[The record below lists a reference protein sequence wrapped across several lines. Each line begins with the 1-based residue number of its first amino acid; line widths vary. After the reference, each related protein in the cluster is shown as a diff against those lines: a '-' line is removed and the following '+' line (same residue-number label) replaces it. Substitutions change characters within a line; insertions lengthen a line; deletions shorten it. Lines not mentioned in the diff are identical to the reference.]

1 MDSKYN
7 FPAPTSTKR
16 PTYND
21 DSYDN
26 DILFSPTNSQGS
38 PSASPVDYKNRSYN
52 FADSPAKDANAD
64 YLANFV
70 TESAD
75 LEDSILG
82 GLLGGGKKPA
92 RQGFTKPLSPKSK
105 LEPIDSHKSDYSPYK
120 SPDKDVPTS
129 FTSARSPQ
137 TNKTSSRRSSPPKSY
152 KASNFR
158 STSPFSDLKP
168 IMSDDDSDFPIA
180 PAFGMKRQ
188 NSAADKMDEEDFTTK
203 QTSEPVKSSFDSYS
217 AGSFVPSPKHK
228 ARAQPSFDVTND
240 AGFFASLERDEEL
253 HASGIPVVKKFTD
266 GLVRPKT
273 SAGRDQ
279 LPPAGNNTAAAPS
292 FSGTTAKTS
301 GAAGD
306 VSGSETLA
314 SNKTAEKDD
323 EKEKDDTAGL
333 AFIPSFMEPGRQN
346 RRRRYFTWLLTHYD
360 SHPCRVILVSNLKM
374 RLQTDN
380 WTHRLVRM

>member
-1 MDSKYN
+1 MLDDSWDSASSPDVKKKTFTSKSNNQKLGSMDSKYN

-52 FADSPAKDANAD
+52 FTDSPAKDANAD

-82 GLLGGGKKPA
+82 GLLGGGKKPV
-92 RQGFTKPLSPKSK
+92 RQGFSKPLSPKSK
-105 LEPIDSHKSDYSPYK
+105 LEPIDSHKSDYSPFK
-120 SPDKDVPTS
+120 SPDKDNSTGA
-129 FTSARSPQ
+129 FTSVRSPQ
-137 TNKTSSRRSSPPKSY
+137 GSKATSRRSSPPKSY

-188 NSAADKMDEEDFTTK
+188 NSAADKMDDEDFGTTK
-203 QTSEPVKSSFDSYS
+203 LTSEPVKSSFESYS
-217 AGSFVPSPKHK
+217 VGSFPSPKQK

-279 LPPAGNNTAAAPS
+279 LPSAGNNVPS
-292 FSGTTAKTS
+292 TTIAK
-301 GAAGD
+301 AGGD
-306 VSGSETLA
+306 LSGSETLG
-314 SNKTAEKDD
+314 SNKTADKED

-346 RRRRYFTWLLTHYD
+346 RRRR
-360 SHPCRVILVSNLKM
+360 
-374 RLQTDN
+374 
-380 WTHRLVRM
+380 